1 MDIHRKTAAL
11 LDRYEPEFANYLAG
25 EAVDLYLVPCSAQ
38 PFKWPVPPTAERRCS
53 RLIAM
58 ARQLK
63 LFFDRHF
70 SRRAIA
76 ESQMITSRWLARSY
90 ARKLP
95 ADCTHLIVVEHL
107 LPFLWLDG
115 VLQGRRFSV
124 LLTRPP
130 LSVEHE
136 RLNQAARAL
145 PHERALME
153 FRPPRELVE
162 AESQALHHAERVI
175 TPHQSFAR
183 FFPNL
188 RKLGWQQP
196 EVVPPADVR
205 NPSCLLL
212 PSPLAARDGAHA
224 ALGAAERL
232 NLSLLVVGHNIEG
245 LAAPSDMIRFIS
257 ESEIPWNE
265 VAAVVHPALFE
276 SWPRLHLHALALGIP
291 VIATEACGLEEG
303 GGVTL
308 VPFNDEEALV
318 RAVERAVGRE
328 VEAAR
333 EPLHQDQ
340 SQPHHLAALGQHQH
354 QQTAL

>member
-1 MDIHRKTAAL
+1 MDTHQKTAAL
-11 LDRYEPEFANYLAG
+11 LDRFEPEFATYLAG
-25 EAVDLYLVPCSAQ
+25 ELVDLYLVPCAGK

-53 RLIAM
+53 RFVAL
-58 ARQLK
+58 ARKLK
-63 LFFDRHF
+63 LFFDALF
-70 SRRAIA
+70 SRRSLA

-95 ADCTHLIVVEHL
+95 ADYSHLIVAEHL

-115 VLQGRRFSV
+115 VLQGRRYSV

-162 AESQALHHAERVI
+162 AESEALHHAERVI
-175 TPHQSFAR
+175 TPHKSFAR

-188 RKLGWQQP
+188 RKLGWQRP

-232 NLSLLVVGHNIEG
+232 GLPLLVIGHNIEG
-245 LAAPSDMIRFIS
+245 LSAPSEMVNFIG
-257 ESEIPWNE
+257 ESDIPWAE

-303 GGVTL
+303 AGVAL
-308 VPFNDEEALV
+308 VPFNDEDALV

-333 EPLHQDQ
+333 EPLALPDEPRH
-340 SQPHHLAALGQHQH
+340 PHPHGALAQ